1 MIERRRPPVAPV
13 ALAFLAAIGLAEPGA
28 AELLSRAGAHDP
40 RIRVVDWR
48 EDDVVRL
55 ETALKHVTAVE
66 FGRGERIAS
75 ILAGDSASF
84 QIVALQSGD
93 VVSVK
98 PLVEGARTNLVIY
111 TTRRRYAFD
120 LRAVGASSRL
130 AHRITFRYPDPPPAP
145 AWPPSEFR
153 GSRDYHADGAAGF
166 RPVEAWDD
174 GVNTFLRFDPAAARP
189 AIFAADSE
197 GREYATNSVQLAED
211 LVQVEGVSPRL
222 VLRLGPETVALWR
235 GRPEGARAG
244 PSADPEERHGR

>member
-1 MIERRRPPVAPV
+1 MTERSRRRAGYALSA
-13 ALAFLAAIGLAEPGA
+13 ALALAAPAA
-28 AELLSRAGAHDP
+28 AELVSRPGANDA

-48 EDDVVRL
+48 ENDVVRL

-111 TTRRRYAFD
+111 TTKRRYAFD
-120 LRAVGASSRL
+120 LRAVAGSRRL
-130 AHRITFRYPDPPPAP
+130 AHRIIFQYPDPDPAAAFLP
-145 AWPPSEFR
+145 AALE
-153 GSRDYHADGAAGF
+153 GSRDYHAAGEAAF

-174 GVNTFLRFDPAAARP
+174 GVNTFLRFDPAAPRP
-189 AIFAADSE
+189 AIFAADAE
-197 GREYATNSVQLAED
+197 GLEYATNSVQIDAT
-211 LVQVEGVSPRL
+211 LVQIEGVSPRL
-222 VLRLGPETVALWR
+222 VLRLGAETVAIWR
-235 GRPEGARAG
+235 GPPERTSGAAWRA
-244 PSADPEERHGR
+244 PLPEDRDGR